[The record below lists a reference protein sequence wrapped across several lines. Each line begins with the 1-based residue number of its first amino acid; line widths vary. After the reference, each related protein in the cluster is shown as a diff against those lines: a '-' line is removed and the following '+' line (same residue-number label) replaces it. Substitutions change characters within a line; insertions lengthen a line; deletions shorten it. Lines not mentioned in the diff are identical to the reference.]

1 MAVKNTLKVEMWNI
15 DDVKRPRPL
24 RRLGVDAY
32 RLRTDRTPG
41 VPHGDGYA
49 LLRRHRPQMGRVY
62 REESKKGKS
71 ESGRDTEEHP
81 GRDRGVCEAG
91 EDDGVR

>member
-1 MAVKNTLKVEMWNI
+1 MKVQMLNI

-49 LLRRHRPQMGRVY
+49 LLRCDSAQVGRVY

-71 ESGRDTEEHP
+71 ESGRDAEEHP
-81 GRDRGVCEAG
+81 GRDRGVCGSG
-91 EDDGVR
+91 ER